1 MINFKDSSILIIMY
15 HYVRPLKGSKY
26 PNLKALEISEF
37 RKQLKWFKNKFDII
51 NYDDLIDILKNR
63 KISKKKKIILSFDDG
78 YKDHYEYVLPELKK

>member
-1 MINFKDSSILIIMY
+1 MY
-15 HYVRPLKGSKY
+15 HVRPLKGSKY

-51 NYDDLIDILKNR
+51 NYDDLIDILKIEKSR
-63 KISKKKKIILSFDDG
+63 RRKIILSFDDG